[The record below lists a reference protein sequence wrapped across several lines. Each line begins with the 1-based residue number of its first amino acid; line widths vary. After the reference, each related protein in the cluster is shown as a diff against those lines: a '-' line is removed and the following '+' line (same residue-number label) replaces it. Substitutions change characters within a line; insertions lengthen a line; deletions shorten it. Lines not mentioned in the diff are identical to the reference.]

1 MQVPSDDE
9 MGQIYFDVQPDAED
23 AAEAKAAEAAEDTED
38 AKTVQLARKR
48 KKVLESL
55 KDKLVEIQSTDSEP
69 EQAEHSSSSACLLNT
84 ELERNVR
91 HKKEKLSQEPVRV
104 ADAMAAAD
112 AEAEG
117 NLRCKKETFSLCFAF
132 RLQALGLRGLS
143 SKLWQEPEGNLRG
156 KKETFIVC
164 VLRLVCKLWDSRDSK
179 LCYRSPSGL
188 LMSRLRMLKRS
199 AICVARRRSLVGV
212 CFFCKLYRTPGFR
225 SCGIGAPAGG

>member
-9 MGQIYFDVQPDAED
+9 MGKIFFDVQPDAED
-23 AAEAKAAEAAEDTED
+23 AAEAKAAGAAEDTED

-48 KKVLESL
+48 KEVLESL

-69 EQAEHSSSSACLLNT
+69 EQAEPSSSSACLLNT

-112 AEAEG
+112 AEAEV

-132 RLQALGLRGLS
+132 RLQALGLRGFEAVAGARGQS
-143 SKLWQEPEGNLRG
+143 AGQEGDIYSLRFAFG
-156 KKETFIVC
+156 LQALGLQGFEA
-164 VLRLVCKLWDSRDSK
+164 VL
-179 LCYRSPSGL
+179 
-188 LMSRLRMLKRS
+188 
-199 AICVARRRSLVGV
+199 
-212 CFFCKLYRTPGFR
+212 
-225 SCGIGAPAGG
+225 